1 MEVFYMKKDHNI
13 FIGVLFIIVG
23 TLFLVSN
30 LGYFNFSWS
39 YVWPLALLAP
49 GVYLH
54 FSFFTG
60 LDKNPGILV
69 PAGILT
75 TYGLLFYANVIF
87 GWGLMADLWPVFL
100 IGISIGL
107 MELYFF
113 GSRDKA
119 LLIPIA
125 ILGGLGL
132 IFLTDTVYIL
142 NRKYL
147 APAFLIVLGILILI
161 KNDNRRNTSQRQQH
175 HQQQSQPVDNSEV
188 IAEKDKSE

>member
-1 MEVFYMKKDHNI
+1 MRNNHNI
-13 FIGVLFIIVG
+13 FIGVLFIIIG

-30 LGYFNFSWS
+30 LGYFNFTWS

-49 GVYLH
+49 GAYLH

-87 GWGLMADLWPVFL
+87 GWGLMAELWPVFL
-100 IGISIGL
+100 IGVSIGL
-107 MELYFF
+107 MELYLF
-113 GSRDKA
+113 GRRDRA

-132 IFLTDTVYIL
+132 IFLTDTIYLL

-147 APAFLIVLGILILI
+147 APAFLIVLGILILM
-161 KNDNRRNTSQRQQH
+161 KNDNRRNTIHRHQPNPH
-175 HQQQSQPVDNSEV
+175 HNQSVENNDV
-188 IAEKDKSE
+188 IVNEDKTE

>member
-1 MEVFYMKKDHNI
+1 MRNNQNI
-13 FIGVLFIIVG
+13 FIGVLFIIIG

-30 LGYFNFSWS
+30 LGYINFSWS
-39 YVWPLALLAP
+39 YVWPLALLVP
-49 GVYLH
+49 GIYLH

-87 GWGLMADLWPVFL
+87 GWGLMAELWPVFL

-107 MELYFF
+107 FELYIF
-113 GSRDKA
+113 GNRDNA

-125 ILGGLGL
+125 VLGGLGL
-132 IFLTDTVYIL
+132 IFLTDTVYLL

-147 APAFLIVLGILILI
+147 APAFLIILGILII
-161 KNDNRRNTSQRQQH
+161 TKSNHKKDSNNKDIIENKEENR
-175 HQQQSQPVDNSEV
+175 E
-188 IAEKDKSE
+188 

>member
-1 MEVFYMKKDHNI
+1 MKNNNNI
-13 FIGVLFIIVG
+13 FIGVMFIIIG

-30 LGYFNFSWS
+30 LGYFNFTWS

-100 IGISIGL
+100 IGVSIGL
-107 MELYFF
+107 MELYLFVR
-113 GSRDKA
+113 RDRA

-132 IFLTDTVYIL
+132 IFLTDTIYLL

-147 APAFLIVLGILILI
+147 APVFLIVLGILILM
-161 KNDNRRNTSQRQQH
+161 KNDNRRNNFHRHQSNPH
-175 HQQQSQPVDNSEV
+175 HNQSVESNDV
-188 IAEKDKSE
+188 IVNEDETE

>member
-1 MEVFYMKKDHNI
+1 MKKNNNI
-13 FIGVLFIIVG
+13 FIGVLFIIIG

-30 LGYFNFSWS
+30 LGYINFSWS
-39 YVWPLALLAP
+39 YIWPLALLAP

-107 MELYFF
+107 LELYLF
-113 GSRDKA
+113 GSKDRA

-161 KNDNRRNTSQRQQH
+161 KNDNRRNTSQRQQ
-175 HQQQSQPVDNSEV
+175 QNPYQSQPLDNNEV
-188 IAEKDKSE
+188 TIKKDKTE

>member
-1 MEVFYMKKDHNI
+1 MKKNQNI
-13 FIGVLFIIVG
+13 FIGISFIIVG
-23 TLFLVSN
+23 TLFLLSN
-30 LGYFNFSWS
+30 LGYINFSWS
-39 YVWPLALLAP
+39 YIWPLALLAP

-75 TYGLLFYANVIF
+75 TYGLLFYANVFF

-107 MELYFF
+107 LELYIF
-113 GSRDKA
+113 GSRDNA
-119 LLIPIA
+119 LLVPIA
-125 ILGGLGL
+125 ILGGLGI

-147 APAFLIVLGILILI
+147 APAFLIVLGILILT
-161 KNDNRRNTSQRQQH
+161 KNDNRKNASHNQH
-175 HQQQSQPVDNSEV
+175 NPHNQYQSQPTDNNEIIVKEDESE
-188 IAEKDKSE
+188 